1 MVKQSLEKE
10 RRLRKALFLK
20 HYQNISEKIKRNLN
34 EGQFVLKDL
43 KKKRLNKMMFQN
55 MRFKQ
60 DDFRYMIT

>member
-10 RRLRKALFLK
+10 GRLRKALFLK